1 MYTLQSIIWWIERLI
16 KRLEQMKRL
25 TGTRGVCEVS
35 RTSPEIFWLGFV
47 CIELWCLHS
56 SYRTEHEKPNKDGI
70 YLLMHIFD
78 YVVAGQESLPLK
90 WMIESWK
97 SPKAEIAR
105 SMEVVLDTGSGG
117 GGYSQAS
124 MTLIP
129 GASIKLT
136 ILSEWLE
143 VPCFFTSLTF
153 ISWDSFCFVRCN
165 SGNLLLKNSGSIA
178 KKFKRPYKSSGY
190 FMFRSIFMCTYESYQ
205 KFKNPGKRTINFDLL
220 AIIFTSD
227 MYEMKAPSPI
237 PTQNISSVLVL

>member
-1 MYTLQSIIWWIERLI
+1 MLLKLDCFEKCLI
-16 KRLEQMKRL
+16 LL
-25 TGTRGVCEVS
+25 IFS
-35 RTSPEIFWLGFV
+35 R
-47 CIELWCLHS
+47 
-56 SYRTEHEKPNKDGI
+56 
-70 YLLMHIFD
+70 
-78 YVVAGQESLPLK
+78 VALDSNVK
-90 WMIESWK
+90 WM
-97 SPKAEIAR
+97 
-105 SMEVVLDTGSGG
+105 
-117 GGYSQAS
+117 
-124 MTLIP
+124 LIP
-129 GASIKLT
+129 PD
-136 ILSEWLE
+136 EWLE